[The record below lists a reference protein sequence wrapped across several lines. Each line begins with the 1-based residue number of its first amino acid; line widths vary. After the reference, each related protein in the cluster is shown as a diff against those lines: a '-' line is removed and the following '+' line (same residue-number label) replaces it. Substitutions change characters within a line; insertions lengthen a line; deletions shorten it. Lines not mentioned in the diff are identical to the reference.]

1 MYIYTRSRS
10 WLLVCARNHSRD
22 FVSRRRARGREASG
36 LLQRHTTA
44 QAVLVWSPQVLRL
57 WPCIDVSRRITPCHA
72 VTLFWRIFASPSD
85 GLCLTRAPHFPE
97 DARTADRDML
107 SSRESSQRCGAYYSS
122 SQYAIR
128 IPASSQL
135 LQLPITPPAEMFIL
149 RRWQS

>member
-10 WLLVCARNHSRD
+10 WLLVCARNHSGG
-22 FVSRRRARGREASG
+22 FMSRRCAHGREASG

-44 QAVLVWSPQVLRL
+44 RAVPVWSPQVLRL

-85 GLCLTRAPHFPE
+85 GLCLTRAPHFLE
-97 DARTADRDML
+97 DARPADHDMRP
-107 SSRESSQRCGAYYSS
+107 SRESSQRCGAYCSS